1 MSPIDIA
8 STLAAYEHELEETK
22 IEIFRLEGAIRALRH
37 LLKRDEE
44 MNQP

>member
-8 STLAAYEHELEETK
+8 STLSAYESELEEAK

-44 MNQP
+44 MSKP